1 VVSAHQCWPAI
12 FKHHAWLTTRIER
25 ACKPDSPASVE
36 TTEVLLNQEHGPVN
50 KVSFG
55 SVGSICVTL
64 ASQFSHGELFQL
76 CVLGFR
82 CNQDRDI
89 GVGVFPEGEKILIGG
104 LGLNDITLH
113 GIGSADLEMR

>member
-1 VVSAHQCWPAI
+1 MNLGYKNFPG
-12 FKHHAWLTTRIER
+12 R

-64 ASQFSHGELFQL
+64 ASQF
-76 CVLGFR
+76 
-82 CNQDRDI
+82 CN
-89 GVGVFPEGEKILIGG
+89 L
-104 LGLNDITLH
+104 
-113 GIGSADLEMR
+113 